1 MMPSVYGSHGFDEHE
16 CRAQA
21 RALLERLGLGARI
34 DHEPSRLSGGEQQR
48 VAIARALMNKCAL
61 LIADEPTGNLDSKT
75 GEEILR
81 LFRQLNIEDGLTV
94 ILVTH
99 DPNVAAH
106 ADRVI
111 RIRDGLVFDD
121 DCLVNETPKR
131 PEVAESGETLT
142 GLRVTLTYR

>member
-1 MMPSVYGSHGFDEHE
+1 
-16 CRAQA
+16 
-21 RALLERLGLGARI
+21 
-34 DHEPSRLSGGEQQR
+34 
-48 VAIARALMNKCAL
+48 MNRCSL

-81 LFRQLNIEDGLTV
+81 LFRQLNTEDGLTV

-106 ADRVI
+106 ADRII

-121 DCLVNETPKR
+121 DCLVD
-131 PEVAESGETLT
+131 ETLKRHEGRT
-142 GLRVTLTYR
+142 KRRDTYRFPSALTDR